1 MAPNDRRLVMHKPLD
16 FRRPRRGEGITSAS
30 SHPEL
35 ISGDFAVPPRR
46 HVSITSLDRS
56 VVQDGRR
63 ALGGTLAIGAIA
75 VLLLAVAL
83 RSGATAG
90 SDTDPQK
97 LARTCLQWHMAA
109 SAVVSRQI
117 QSTRDADLA
126 MVTHSVDRMRR
137 ARRNCELG
145 EVAQA
150 CEDYH
155 AVAASLPGFA
165 ISNELFACSRI
176 AVIATQ

>member
-1 MAPNDRRLVMHKPLD
+1 MSEPLD
-16 FRRPRRGEGITSAS
+16 FRRPRRGDGVTSAS

-35 ISGDFAVPPRR
+35 ISGDFAIPPRR
-46 HVSITSLDRS
+46 VPIAALNRSFGHDR
-56 VVQDGRR
+56 RR
-63 ALGGTLAIGAIA
+63 AIGGTLAIAAIA

-90 SDTDPQK
+90 SDNDPQR

-117 QSTRDADLA
+117 QSAQDVDLV
-126 MVTHSVDRMRR
+126 MVTSSIDRMRR

-150 CEDYH
+150 CADYH
-155 AVAASLPGFA
+155 AVVASLPGFA
-165 ISNELFACSRI
+165 ISNELFACSRST
-176 AVIATQ
+176 VTATR

>member
-1 MAPNDRRLVMHKPLD
+1 MNEVFE
-16 FRRPRRGEGITSAS
+16 FRAPRRGDGITSAS

-35 ISGDFAVPPRR
+35 VSGDFAIPPRR
-46 HVSITSLDRS
+46 HDSAMALHRS
-56 VVQDGRR
+56 VAYDRRR
-63 ALGGTLAIGAIA
+63 AMGGTLAIVAIA
-75 VLLLAVAL
+75 VLLSGVAF

-90 SDTDPQK
+90 SDGDLQK

-117 QSTRDADLA
+117 QRTRDVDL
-126 MVTHSVDRMRR
+126 VYVSNSIERMRR

-145 EVAQA
+145 QFAHA

-155 AVAASLPGFA
+155 AVATSLPGHA
-165 ISNELFACSRI
+165 MSNILFPCDRI
-176 AVIATQ
+176 AVTATR